1 MSSEKTKFG
10 HCHYLLRR
18 KIMLIMEN
26 LAGSWTYLDIV
37 FAIPLLWGAYKGYT
51 KGLIIEAAS
60 LIALAIGAYGAYK
73 FSDVTSAFL
82 HDEMDMTSEYLPL
95 ISFAITFIGI
105 VILIHF
111 FAKLIDRLAKAVA
124 LGFVNRIL
132 GSVFRILKYAFIIS
146 VLLTILNRFDTDQK
160 LISAEIKQ
168 KSVLYDPVEQLAPK
182 VFPYLDL
189 EAFSVKAN
197 EIEEEL
203 KENIPV
209 V

>member
-1 MSSEKTKFG
+1 
-10 HCHYLLRR
+10 
-18 KIMLIMEN
+18 MEN